1 MDRSVESVAF
11 STPGAGSRSKPD
23 TQTWQELSD
32 EIRACRLCSLH
43 ETRTQAV
50 VYRGSLA
57 PTIVFVGE
65 APGAAE
71 DRAGVPFVGRS
82 GQRLDAAIK
91 SVRLTAGEFGV
102 LNLLKCRPPQNRFDR
117 NAARTC
123 RPYLD
128 RQLAF
133 LAPRALVSVGAHAFR
148 ALAPDGPAILTAAGR
163 PYPNPVGRP
172 LFPLIHPAA
181 AMRSRKLAE
190 RWEHDVRALGRWL
203 RRRTSQP
210 V

>member
-1 MDRSVESVAF
+1 MPSNDTASG
-11 STPGAGSRSKPD
+11 TSRVD
-23 TQTWQELSD
+23 AWHRLSE
-32 EIRACRLCSLH
+32 EIRGCRKCRLH

-57 PTIVFVGE
+57 PRVLFVGE

-82 GQRLDAAIK
+82 GQRLDAA
-91 SVRLTAGEFGV
+91 VLRLGLTASEYGV
-102 LNLLKCRPPQNRFDR
+102 LNLLKCRPPENRFDPE
-117 NAARTC
+117 AARTC

-128 RQLAF
+128 RQIEL
-133 LAPRALVSVGAHAFR
+133 LSPRVLVTLGAAALH
-148 ALAPDGPAILTAAGR
+148 ALAPDSPLILTVAGR
-163 PYPNPVGRP
+163 PREGAGRP

-181 AMRSRKLAE
+181 AMRSRRWAE
-190 RWEHDVRALGRWL
+190 RWSHDVDALGRWL
-203 RRRTSQP
+203 AEGPAQP